1 MQETPC
7 CPPRYGLTQCKA
19 RASERRVKPV
29 WTIPS
34 AAEARGGFSNPLQIY
49 HHAIAVHE
57 WSGKKYFIF
66 FECPRRSAVTMVIW
80 SFGQNR
86 FRSVKSS
93 TIINILYLY
102 IVSKWPNPRM
112 KMTILTLTT
121 LTGILGE
128 TCILAYILCYVFVY
142 TKMSQSI
149 IVKILSQNSII
160 MFIYVKYWLCEQNFI
175 VNVCLFEKSDSS
187 LHWKDFEIIRIWV
200 KS

>member
-1 MQETPC
+1 MQGSCQREESQT
-7 CPPRYGLTQCKA
+7 GLNYP
-19 RASERRVKPV
+19 ERRRGSRWIFKS
-29 WTIPS
+29 TANIP
-34 AAEARGGFSNPLQIY
+34 P
-49 HHAIAVHE
+49 HHCGSRMIRQ
-57 WSGKKYFIF
+57 KNILYF